1 MSLLLEA
8 LKKAEKAK
16 EEAQKRARGD
26 SGGAAGELRLEGD
39 AAPEADNSRVVTRP
53 ELPDISQP
61 LEILSDDLAGKE
73 PPLAGEKKSPDY
85 PVAPE
90 ADPRSADRA
99 SARKVFEA
107 KFKEPNPR
115 MPFYIAMGVL
125 GVFALGT
132 VGYFW
137 YQLRTPY
144 ALVNANP
151 PRPAGEA
158 LGAAAAETTAP
169 IRPAAAPTGHGP
181 IPRLPGAAAL
191 PSPTPAPTPAAASS
205 PTETLA
211 GPQPPAQPPPS
222 APPAR
227 PNPRSPPPRPE

>member
-39 AAPEADNSRVVTRP
+39 AAPETDNTRVVARP
-53 ELPDISQP
+53 ELPNIAQP
-61 LEILSDDLAGKE
+61 LEIVGDDLAVKE
-73 PPLAGEKKSPDY
+73 PAAPQTAPSPR
-85 PVAPE
+85 PQAPPE

-99 SARKVFEA
+99 AARKVFEA
-107 KFKEPNPR
+107 KFREPNPR

-125 GVFALGT
+125 GVFAVGT

-137 YQLRTPY
+137 YQLRSPY

-151 PRPAGEA
+151 PRPAAEA
-158 LGAAAAETTAP
+158 VVAAAETSVPAK
-169 IRPAAAPTGHGP
+169 PAAAPAAQGS
-181 IPRLPGAAAL
+181 IP
-191 PSPTPAPTPAAASS
+191 
-205 PTETLA
+205 
-211 GPQPPAQPPPS
+211 
-222 APPAR
+222 
-227 PNPRSPPPRPE
+227 